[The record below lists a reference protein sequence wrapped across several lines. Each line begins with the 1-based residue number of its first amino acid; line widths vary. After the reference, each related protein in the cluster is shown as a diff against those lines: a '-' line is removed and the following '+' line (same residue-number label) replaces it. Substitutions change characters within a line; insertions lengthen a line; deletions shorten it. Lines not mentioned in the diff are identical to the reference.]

1 MSSVFSKIIS
11 GEIPCY
17 KIAEDDKFLAFL
29 DIFPLVEG
37 HILVIPKTEVDKV
50 YELPEDIQR
59 EMLPFASKIAKALEK
74 CFDCQRVGMGV
85 IGLEVPH
92 AHLHL
97 MPINQVSDLDF
108 SKPKLKL
115 SKERLE
121 EIAKIIRS
129 YLE

>member
-1 MSSVFSKIIS
+1 MSTIFSKIIS

-17 KIAEDDKFLAFL
+17 KVAEDANFLAFL
-29 DIFPLVEG
+29 DIFPLREG
-37 HILVIPKTEVDKV
+37 HVLIIPKIEVDKV
-50 YELPEDIQR
+50 YDLPAHIQA

-97 MPINQVSDLDF
+97 LPINQVSDLDF
-108 SKPKLKL
+108 SKPKLML
-115 SKERLE
+115 SKDRLE
-121 EIAKIIRS
+121 EIARLIQS
-129 YLE
+129 HL